1 MEEKKE
7 LQELLERLDESNRK
21 QANYAKWQCVFSVA
35 AAISCVGLFVLI
47 WILMPEVRNL
57 TQQMETVLTNLELVT
72 SRLAGMDLGA
82 MVQNVDELV
91 VTTREGLG
99 AIDFKMLNLSNR
111 ISDRGF
117 QFYENVEFVFEFA
130 CEDEQY
136 DKHYFRAVI
145 SIPNTKD
152 FVGDH
157 WKVTKVG

>member
-47 WILMPEVRNL
+47 WTLMPEVRNL
-57 TQQMETVLTNLELVT
+57 TRQMETVLANLELVT
-72 SRLAGMDLGA
+72 TQLAGMDLGA

-99 AIDFKMLNLSNR
+99 AIDFKMLNQAIEDLADVVEPLAKFFNV
-111 ISDRGF
+111 F
-117 QFYENVEFVFEFA
+117 Q
-130 CEDEQY
+130 
-136 DKHYFRAVI
+136 
-145 SIPNTKD
+145 
-152 FVGDH
+152 
-157 WKVTKVG
+157 